1 MAFTQGVTI
10 VLALVYLNRA
20 VQADSVQQLGATRLM
35 LDRILD
41 DRARQL
47 RSAAE
52 VLVADFAFREAAA
65 SDDRATILSALG
77 NHARR
82 INAGLAVMYHSDGT
96 LAVSTLDAA
105 EMAAVRPPDGDSSSA
120 APTYMVI
127 RGRPMQ
133 LVFTPLRAPEIIGW
147 IALGFAIDQPLAQQL
162 RALAGSEV
170 SFIAREGSG
179 QSVYLTSTLE
189 GDDRRRLSET
199 LHAVLAAQ
207 APTVTQLNAKQYL
220 TLSAPLPA
228 QQGSID
234 LVVQRSLEV
243 ALAQYRQMR
252 LALLLI
258 GGASLLSAI
267 VMAWLTGRGAVRPLG
282 ALVAAARRVQQGDYQ
297 QPIYV
302 RGGEEFRQLA
312 DSFNAMQAGIR
323 EREARIVEQATHDPL
338 TGLPNRMAM
347 RQWLEHYPRD
357 KERCTVALIDL
368 YRFRDLNASVGY
380 QVGDQVLQALARRL
394 AQLAG
399 SQGCCAR
406 FGADRFGLALPQREP
421 ESLRLL
427 TVLVGELRTGVS
439 VGDLSIAVE
448 IRAGL
453 SEWRAPHVAV
463 DDLLREA
470 DVALVEAKDCGTPC
484 VVYQPGHDTEHRR
497 RITLVSELR
506 RAIANDD
513 LHLAFQPLVLMTT
526 RNAVGF
532 EALVRWTHPTLGPI
546 SPSEFVPLAERA
558 STVADLSR
566 WVLRAAIRQLGEW
579 RRQGL
584 ETELSI
590 NLSAQDLGEPD
601 LPTQVL
607 TLLREHNV
615 DARQLMLEVTESA
628 IMAEPEQAAR
638 AMQQLRAAG
647 VRFAIDDF
655 GTGHSS
661 LAQLHSLPVDELKID
676 RSFVLNLEGS
686 ASNRA
691 IVRSTTELGHILG
704 LRVVAEGVE
713 TPEAWSALLRLGCDL
728 AQGYFISRPMLASQV
743 MDWMRLQRSALSQA
757 LADAQ
762 QDGTVAALRLRPV
775 DRGPG

>member
-1 MAFTQGVTI
+1 
-10 VLALVYLNRA
+10 
-20 VQADSVQQLGATRLM
+20 
-35 LDRILD
+35 
-41 DRARQL
+41 
-47 RSAAE
+47 
-52 VLVADFAFREAAA
+52 
-65 SDDRATILSALG
+65 
-77 NHARR
+77 
-82 INAGLAVMYHSDGT
+82 
-96 LAVSTLDAA
+96 
-105 EMAAVRPPDGDSSSA
+105 
-120 APTYMVI
+120 
-127 RGRPMQ
+127 
-133 LVFTPLRAPEIIGW
+133 
-147 IALGFAIDQPLAQQL
+147 
-162 RALAGSEV
+162 
-170 SFIAREGSG
+170 
-179 QSVYLTSTLE
+179 
-189 GDDRRRLSET
+189 
-199 LHAVLAAQ
+199 
-207 APTVTQLNAKQYL
+207 
-220 TLSAPLPA
+220 
-228 QQGSID
+228 
-234 LVVQRSLEV
+234 
-243 ALAQYRQMR
+243 
-252 LALLLI
+252 
-258 GGASLLSAI
+258 
-267 VMAWLTGRGAVRPLG
+267 
-282 ALVAAARRVQQGDYQ
+282 VQQGDYQ
-297 QPIYV
+297 QPIHV
-302 RGGEEFRQLA
+302 RDSEKFRQLD

-347 RQWLEHYPRD
+347 RQWLERYPRD

-380 QVGDQVLQALARRL
+380 QIGDQVLQALARRL
-394 AQLAG
+394 TQLAG

-427 TVLVGELRTGVS
+427 SVLVGELRTGVN

-546 SPSEFVPLAERA
+546 SPAEFVPLAARA

-566 WVLRAAIRQLGEW
+566 WVLRAAIRQLGGW
-579 RRQGL
+579 RSQGL
-584 ETELSI
+584 EIELAI
-590 NLSAQDLGEPD
+590 NLSASDLSEPD

-628 IMAEPEQAAR
+628 IMSEPEQAAR

-655 GTGHSS
+655 GTGQSS

-676 RSFVLNLEGS
+676 RGFVLNLEGS

-728 AQGYFISRPMLASQV
+728 AQGYFISRPMPASQV
-743 MDWMRLQRSALSQA
+743 MDWMRMQRSALSQA